1 MIGST
6 RVLLAALCVV
16 AMTGEAGAQERRR
29 SPAGEQAASTVP
41 AAAVKI
47 PDVPRD
53 PARPFVG
60 VWEGSFHEQDR
71 KEEKIPFIIVIE
83 FLNGEYSGYSF
94 MGPMEGAGMP
104 IGKATEIDRVLG
116 WERKNMGEG
125 MLVYRARLAG
135 ENALEGTMILRGG
148 NWEPAPSTFS
158 LRRRGAK
165 P

>member
-1 MIGST
+1 MIDST
-6 RVLLAALCVV
+6 RMLLAALCVV
-16 AMTGEAGAQERRR
+16 AMAGEAGAQERRR
-29 SPAGEQAASTVP
+29 SPAGGEAAATV
-41 AAAVKI
+41 AATAVKI
-47 PDVPRD
+47 PEVLRD
-53 PARPFVG
+53 AARPFVG
-60 VWEGSFHEQDR
+60 VWEGSFLEQGR
-71 KEEKIPFIIVIE
+71 KEEKIPFIVVIE

-94 MGPMEGAGMP
+94 MGPREGAGAP
-104 IGKATEIDRVLG
+104 IGKATEIDGVLG